1 MAESEYM
8 YIQVCW
14 CSDAK
19 LLMSSPWQ
27 GSHSPVLPL
36 EGQVPKRISQESLW
50 PSFIKSLYYPH
61 PDLWKTHLVSLHMCW
76 HCEMTSGAPLEIHW
90 ENAMVSV
97 HPAKNAHLNPSMRT
111 DQTNPDWRTVYEVSS
126 LSSSRSVRKDKQRL
140 KPSSEI
146 RRRVQYEVLY

>member
-1 MAESEYM
+1 MDRGAWRATVHGVTKESDKTEWVNNNNQCLALFVY
-8 YIQVCW
+8 
-14 CSDAK
+14 
-19 LLMSSPWQ
+19 LLLRAGF
-27 GSHSPVLPL
+27 GSGWGVLNL
-36 EGQVPKRISQESLW
+36 GSGSLTRNE
-50 PSFIKSLYYPH
+50 LT
-61 PDLWKTHLVSLHMCW
+61 LMCW

>member
-76 HCEMTSGAPLEIHW
+76 YLHIWFSASECLQMLTSKPPESPYVRLAILISILWKEQLRNNGTSSKFLLVGRPDSRKLIISA
-90 ENAMVSV
+90 
-97 HPAKNAHLNPSMRT
+97 
-111 DQTNPDWRTVYEVSS
+111 QTTQTLHSLVYQKV
-126 LSSSRSVRKDKQRL
+126 
-140 KPSSEI
+140 P
-146 RRRVQYEVLY
+146 